1 MGGTASASWA
11 GEELAVTRPWK
22 PPVVTA
28 KTTMEVGLWHPWT
41 PHSSGGGVGG
51 LGWRVG
57 VTELTGHQCTS

>member
-41 PHSSGGGVGG
+41 PHSSEGGVGG
-51 LGWRVG
+51 LG
-57 VTELTGHQCTS
+57 